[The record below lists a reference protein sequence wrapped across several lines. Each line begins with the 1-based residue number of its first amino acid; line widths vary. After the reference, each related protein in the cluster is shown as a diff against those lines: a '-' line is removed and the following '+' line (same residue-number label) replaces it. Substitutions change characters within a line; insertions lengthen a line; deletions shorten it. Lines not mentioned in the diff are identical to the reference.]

1 MKSEIRKSPIA
12 TPRQVL
18 ALGLIASAITLAVIG
33 CSTTSAAKKGS
44 PAVYKVVFENEKV
57 RVIEYHTGSEKGICG
72 FGMHTHPAHLYIMKT
87 DAKQRIVTPDGKE
100 SFENAKAGEVGWEPA
115 EQHIAE
121 NMDGKDAACYVI
133 EIKDKDW
140 KPSTGLTR

>member
-1 MKSEIRKSPIA
+1 MKSEIRKGRIG

-18 ALGLIASAITLAVIG
+18 ALGLIAGGLTLAGIG

-44 PAVYKVVFENEKV
+44 PAAYKVVFENEKV
-57 RVIEYHTGSEKGICG
+57 RVIEYHTGSEKDICG

-115 EQHIAE
+115 GQHIAE
-121 NMDGKDAACYVI
+121 IMDGKDAACYVI